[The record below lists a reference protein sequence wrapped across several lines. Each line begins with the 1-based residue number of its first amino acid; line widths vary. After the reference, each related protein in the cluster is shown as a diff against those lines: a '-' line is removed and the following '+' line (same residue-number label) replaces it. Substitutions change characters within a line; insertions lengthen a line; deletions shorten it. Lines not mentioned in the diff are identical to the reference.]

1 MRETKSETIR
11 FMATPEFKNQIEN
24 VAANLRMPMSQLV
37 RAAVLEYVEN
47 LARRE
52 SNAFMSRALELFVTS
67 RGLSIEEAMAKID
80 LVSSVDRLRGEIY
93 ADRSFM
99 TDEMFEKRMD
109 ALLLG
114 AAKKEPI
121 KAEAVTA

>member
-1 MRETKSETIR
+1 
-11 FMATPEFKNQIEN
+11 MADKTEIVAFRTEPAFKAELEN
-24 VAANLRMPMSQLV
+24 AAKNLKMPMSQLV